1 MKDFGKQQRGVSF
14 MGFILLV
21 ALGLFLVILGI
32 KTVPAYIQNAQI
44 ASIMQT
50 IASDSVLQS
59 SSIKDIK
66 AAYDK
71 RASLN
76 DIDDVTAED
85 IEIDQEG
92 GSLKLSASYKK
103 TIPVAG
109 NVSLLLEFNPSSK

>member
-21 ALGLFLVILGI
+21 ALGLFLVILGM
-32 KTVPAYIQNAQI
+32 KTVPAYIHSAQI
-44 ASIMQT
+44 ASIMKT
-50 IASDSVLQS
+50 IAGDSVLQS

-66 AAYDK
+66 AAYAK

-76 DIDDVTAED
+76 DIEDVTAED
-85 IEIDQEG
+85 LEIDQEG